1 LNNEK
6 RRFFIASCFCIRD
19 ECDNQKKLNFCFFVI
34 FCFFVFFLYFVCS
47 QHGYIF
53 LAGAGAKPPDE
64 VKSGRHTEYRLIKST
79 VKDTLP
85 KRLEEGKRQSINNRK
100 RDREPCSPDFGF
112 LGQGFFQ
119 ESRVPVNVYDIYN
132 KKDELHVTR

>member
-1 LNNEK
+1 MVE
-6 RRFFIASCFCIRD
+6 FFAILISCFALVLI
-19 ECDNQKKLNFCFFVI
+19 LF
-34 FCFFVFFLYFVCS
+34 CS

-100 RDREPCSPDFGF
+100 RDREPCSPVFVF
-112 LGQGFFQ
+112 LGQGLFQ